1 MKAVSIGSD
10 GQAYVENRPTPALT
24 SPDDV
29 LIRIAYSGVCGS
41 DLPRI
46 FHGGAHFYPI
56 TLGHEFSGHVVE
68 AGSGVNHVKPGSP
81 VACVP
86 LLPCFQCDECERGY
100 YSLCKR
106 YNFVGSRQHGGNAE
120 YIVVNKNNVF
130 LLPDNVSLLQGAFFE
145 PITVGLH
152 ALLLAGGCKDKHVT
166 IIGAGTIG
174 LLALQCANAM
184 GAASVTA
191 IDINDDKLDL
201 ALRLG
206 ASHVYNS
213 KSESAEQI
221 RESSLDRRF
230 NQLLLETA
238 GTPQTVELALN
249 VAGPRAQ
256 VALVGTLHQDLT
268 LSQTAFG
275 LILRKELSIL
285 GSWMNYSAPWPGE
298 EWRLAAELFTQK
310 RIDLQP
316 LIANIENPEGFAE
329 KIMALKGKPMNG
341 KLLMKINE

>member
-10 GQAYVENRPTPALT
+10 GQAYVENRPTPALA

-46 FHGGAHFYPI
+46 FHSGAHFYPI
-56 TLGHEFSGHVVE
+56 TLGHEFSGHVGE
-68 AGSGVNHVKPGSP
+68 AGSAVNHVKPGDP

-86 LLPCFQCDECERGY
+86 LLPCFQCEECGQGY

-120 YIVVNKNNVF
+120 YIVVNKSNVF
-130 LLPDNVSLLQGAFFE
+130 LLPENVSLLQGAFFE

-191 IDINDDKLDL
+191 IDINDDKLNL

-206 ASHVYNS
+206 ATHVYNS
-213 KSESAEQI
+213 QSESAERI
-221 RESSLDRRF
+221 RESALDRRF

-249 VAGPRAQ
+249 IAGPRAQ
-256 VALVGTLHQDLT
+256 IALVGTLHQDLA

-298 EWRLAAELFTQK
+298 EWRLAAELFTQQ

-316 LIANIENPEGFAE
+316 LIADIENPEGFAE